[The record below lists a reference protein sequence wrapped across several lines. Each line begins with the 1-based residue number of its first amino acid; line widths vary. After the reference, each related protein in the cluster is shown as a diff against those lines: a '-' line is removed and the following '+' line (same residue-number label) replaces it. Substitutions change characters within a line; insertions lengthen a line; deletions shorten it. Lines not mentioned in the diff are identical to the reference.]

1 MFKKVL
7 ISDDF
12 GSINQ
17 GVLKVLDELGI
28 TNVKQV
34 QYCDDAYLQIKNA
47 LMNNDPYDLFITDLN
62 FKTDHREQKY
72 LSGEAIIEQLRIEYP
87 NLKIIAY
94 SVEDRLQKV
103 RYLLND
109 LKVNGYVCK
118 GRNGLIDLSSAIKT
132 ISQGNIFLSTQVKQ
146 ALNPKN
152 SLEID
157 DYDIHLLK
165 QLSLGHS
172 KDTISNYFKENG
184 ITPNSLSSIEKKQG
198 RLLIQFRA
206 NNAIHLIG
214 IVKDLGLI

>member
-62 FKTDHREQKY
+62 FKTDYREQKY
-72 LSGEAIIEQLRIEYP
+72 QSGEAIIEQLRIEYP
-87 NLKIIAY
+87 DLKIIAY

-103 RYLLND
+103 RYLLNE

-152 SLEID
+152 NLEID

-165 QLSLGHS
+165 QLALGHS
-172 KDTISNYFKENG
+172 KDTISDFFKSKN
-184 ITPNSLSSIEKKQG
+184 ISPSSLSSIEKKQS
-198 RLLIQFRA
+198 RLFIQFRA
-206 NNAIHLIG
+206 NNAAHLIG